1 MNLYPALAELAQGD
15 TRAAAEARRILTVHD
30 LIERGWTLEEAEALA
45 LECEHADL
53 IGASSCQ

>member
-15 TRAAAEARRILTVHD
+15 TRAAAEARRILTVH
-30 LIERGWTLEEAEALA
+30 
-45 LECEHADL
+45 ADL